1 MLFFQ
6 IKGRA
11 IKSALL
17 LVLLCGFYHQV
28 YGASL
33 PAAIEI
39 KVGSSARPP
48 FLFGEGLSGAAPEV
62 IAAMNSVQNQFEFVL
77 VPVPIK
83 RRTQSLADGW
93 VDVVMWDNPA
103 WGWQE
108 DDLSL
113 TMALVASKDI
123 FLALKK
129 KNRDQGFFANF
140 TDKNLVAVHGYHYK
154 FANYVT
160 ELSQLNKRFNITLV
174 RSEEVTINMVLAN
187 RAEIAVVSTIA
198 LNWFLLRHPE
208 FKDKFIVSERY
219 DTAYERFFLV
229 PKTSPIQPGEIN
241 KILAKADQRGL
252 LAEIYRRYGLVK
264 PDFAG
269 LYLQSVR

>member
-6 IKGRA
+6 IKWCLFRP
-11 IKSALL
+11 LL
-17 LVLLCGFYHQV
+17 FLAMACSLVAQV
-28 YGASL
+28 YGKAL

-48 FLFGEGLSGAAPEV
+48 FLAEESLTGAAPEV
-62 IAAMNSVQNQFEFVL
+62 IAAMNSVQNQFEFIL

-108 DDLSL
+108 EDLDLS
-113 TMALVASKDI
+113 MALVASKDI

-129 KNRDQGFFANF
+129 KNRGQEFFADLS
-140 TDKNLVAVHGYHYK
+140 DKNLVAVHGYHYK

-160 ELSQLNKRFNITLV
+160 ELSELVKHFNITLV
-174 RSEEVTINMVLAN
+174 RSEEVTINMVLVN
-187 RAEIAVVSTIA
+187 RAEVAVVSTIA
-198 LNWFLLRHPE
+198 LNWYLLRHPE
-208 FKDKFIVSERY
+208 FKDSFLVSRRF

-229 PKTSPIQPGEIN
+229 PKTSPIRSREIN

-252 LAEIYRRYGLVK
+252 LAEIYRRYGLEK
-264 PDFAG
+264 TDFAG
-269 LYLQSVR
+269 LYLQSMH

>member
-1 MLFFQ
+1 MLCFQ
-6 IKGRA
+6 MKGCS

-17 LVLLCGFYHQV
+17 LVMLCGFCYQV

-62 IAAMNSVQNQFEFVL
+62 IAAMNSVQSQFEFVL

-108 DDLSL
+108 EDLDL

-129 KNRDQGFFANF
+129 ENRDQQFFANF
-140 TDKNLVAVHGYHYK
+140 TDKSLVAVHGYHYK

-160 ELSQLNKRFNITLV
+160 ELSELVKHFNITLV
-174 RSEEVTINMVLAN
+174 RSEEVTINMVLVN

-198 LNWFLLRHPE
+198 LNWYLLRYPE
-208 FKDKFIVSERY
+208 FKDNFLVSKRF

-229 PKTSPIQPGEIN
+229 PKTSPIRAEEIN

-252 LAEIYRRYGLVK
+252 LVEIYRRYGLKK

-269 LYLQSVR
+269 LYLQLVR

>member
-6 IKGRA
+6 IKWRLV
-11 IKSALL
+11 KLALCL
-17 LVLLCGFYHQV
+17 AVLCFFYNPG
-28 YGASL
+28 YAAAL

-48 FLFGEGLSGAAPEV
+48 FLAEEGLSGAAPEV

-108 DDLSL
+108 EDLTL
-113 TMALVASKDI
+113 TMALVSSKDI

-129 KNRDQGFFANF
+129 KNRNQQFFAEL

-160 ELSQLNKRFNITLV
+160 ELSELIKRFNITLV
-174 RSEEVTINMVLAN
+174 RSEEVTINMILAH
-187 RAEIAVVSTIA
+187 RAEVAVVSTIA
-198 LNWFLLRHPE
+198 LNWFLQRHPE
-208 FKDKFIVSERY
+208 FKDKFIVSKRF
-219 DTAYERFFLV
+219 DTAYDRFFLV
-229 PKTSPIQPGEIN
+229 PKSSPVQAGELN
-241 KILAKADQRGL
+241 RILAKADQRGL
-252 LAEIYRRYGLVK
+252 LADIYRRYGLKK
-264 PDFAG
+264 PDFSG
-269 LYLQSVR
+269 LYLQPVR